1 MKWNVGHTKRP
12 QGRWDETRQDGYDWD
27 EEGIDDFSYDSV
39 DGTGDYD
46 AEPEYIELGTDYDHA
61 PQYGA
66 GEEYAQDADYEAEQH
81 YEAGVEYANE
91 PAYDDMGQDFLEA
104 PQGAQDAYGYAP
116 DAYEQGMNAGGY
128 DDGSYDQNAYND
140 GSYDQNAYNDGSYD
154 QKAYND
160 GSYDQ
165 GSYDQGGYD
174 QGSYDSNGYDQGSY
188 DQNTYDQSSYHS
200 NEYDQGSYDQNAYEQ
215 GNYDQNAYEQ
225 GNYDQTGYDQ
235 TGYDQVSYN
244 PADYADAGTEKN
256 GNRGRGYSRENH
268 QKRGSVYSQEAV
280 EAESAYEDSESE
292 EFQGEITYIDDYAA
306 KPRATAQ
313 ASNRNR
319 RPTRR
324 EEERGGFSA
333 MDGIIAAVGIIAII
347 GLLGFIGW
355 FITTHK
361 TPEDPHLQF
370 ANIGK
375 QLQNIELIGGKGIL
389 AVSNAELARL
399 TPDVEPDD
407 GGESNIGNPDNPSY
421 NETDYANTVA
431 VAMNLT
437 SVQKDLKIKFSNRET
452 SKLVGNVRFIAQVTT
467 PSGKTEEWV
476 DDDMDG
482 IIYVSDIEA
491 GKYSVLLKE
500 LTEEKYKNLIL
511 PATTQTVNVKKNI
524 EYAKVDMTGE
534 GKKESEINV
543 NKEDTKKN
551 ETTVEGSLT
560 DTVAWVASSTSGNM
574 YKEVLKSTIP
584 DPLTLPVKVAKNFLR
599 TAEVGGGESGEGNV
613 VTYTVTFA
621 AGEGSGSMDAATVE
635 AGKEFVLPGCG
646 FTAPEGKEFDKWDKG
661 AVGASIPINENTTI
675 TALWKDK
682 PVASYTVSF
691 AANGGSGEM
700 SAVPVQAGQSFT
712 LPSCGFTAPEGKEFD
727 KWDKGA
733 VGASIPVN
741 ENTTITAL
749 WKDKA
754 AEKVTIT
761 FTAGEG
767 GTGSMDAVTVAIG
780 SYKLPDCGFTA
791 PEGKE
796 FDKWDKGAAG
806 DTITV
811 NANTTLIAQWKQK
824 TVKYAV
830 TFEANGGTGTM
841 EAKSVEAGKEY
852 ELPECTFTAPSG
864 KKFSKWDVNG
874 TQKAVG
880 EKIKVES
887 NVKLIAQWVEKN
899 EKPIELTFKDAQNAA
914 VSKVTLR
921 INKKADGTT
930 TTVPASI
937 KVTSNSEKKLM
948 MEAISTDRNVVT
960 AAFDANDKS
969 TLVIT
974 ALAKGTAKVIV
985 TADYEDPTER
995 LADGKSKV
1003 AKEIEVVVT
1012 DKDALAISLDKT
1024 ELACYSELKE
1034 SLPTLEVTIKNS
1046 NENVADL
1053 VESKMKFTVESS
1065 DGNIALVTKKE
1076 FGTATA
1082 DGTIKIKLT
1091 ITPQILLEKKSCI
1104 ITVKYEETGA
1114 EPVSAKCT
1122 LTVKPHPKY
1131 DKTTLL
1137 LDNEGRQL
1145 FVAQNNG
1152 YREAV
1157 YADYYVDGT
1166 KFFVQSGVKY
1176 TGWQTLNGKVYYFSA
1191 EGKFVTG
1198 EQVIQGAKYTFGSD
1212 GALMTGNGVL
1222 GIDVSRWNGSID
1234 WKAVKNSGVS
1244 FVIIRCGY
1252 RGSSEGAL
1260 IEDPKFTTNIK
1271 GAINAGLK
1279 VGVYFF
1285 TQAINERE
1293 AVYEASYVID
1303 KIKNYKITYPVYLD
1317 VEASGG
1323 RADKISKDTRT
1334 NVCKAFCQTIQNAG
1348 YTAGIYANKNW
1359 LEEKIDV
1366 SQLGAYKIWL
1376 AQYAAQPTYTG
1387 RYEMWQYKSTGV
1399 ISGISGNVD
1408 LNLSYMGY

>member
-12 QGRWDETRQDGYDWD
+12 QGRLDENHQDGYDWD

-46 AEPEYIELGTDYDHA
+46 AEPEYIELGTDFDHA

-66 GEEYAQDADYEAEQH
+66 GEEYAQDADYEAEPH
-81 YEAGVEYANE
+81 YGGGMEYASE
-91 PAYDDMGQDFLEA
+91 PAYDDLGQDYLEA
-104 PQGAQDAYGYAP
+104 PIGNQNLYGDAS
-116 DAYEQGMNAGGY
+116 DGY
-128 DDGSYDQNAYND
+128 DQNSYDQNAYDQGSYDQNAYD
-140 GSYDQNAYNDGSYD
+140 QGSYGQT
-154 QKAYND
+154 
-160 GSYDQ
+160 SYDQ
-165 GSYDQGGYD
+165 GSYDQNSYD
-174 QGSYDSNGYDQGSY
+174 QNTYDQESYDQTSYDQGSY
-188 DQNTYDQSSYHS
+188 DQNTYDQTSYDQTAYDQTNYDQNTYDQGS
-200 NEYDQGSYDQNAYEQ
+200 YDQTSYDQTAYDQGSYDQNT
-215 GNYDQNAYEQ
+215 YDQNS
-225 GNYDQTGYDQ
+225 YDQGGYDQ
-235 TGYDQVSYN
+235 NSYN
-244 PADYADAGTEKN
+244 SADA
-256 GNRGRGYSRENH
+256 
-268 QKRGSVYSQEAV
+268 
-280 EAESAYEDSESE
+280 ESD

-306 KPRATAQ
+306 KPKPRATTQ
-313 ASNRNR
+313 TTNRNR
-319 RPTRR
+319 STSRR

-355 FITTHK
+355 FVSTHK

-375 QLQNIELIGGKGIL
+375 QLQNIELIGGKGIA

-399 TPDVEPDD
+399 TPEVEI
-407 GGESNIGNPDNPSY
+407 GEGEEPGNNTNPTY

-452 SKLVGNVRFIAQVTT
+452 SKLVGNVRFVASVTT
-467 PSGKTEEWV
+467 PSGTTEEWV

-482 IIYVSDIEA
+482 IIYKSDIEA
-491 GKYSVLLKE
+491 GKYSILLKE
-500 LTEEKYKNLIL
+500 LTEDKYKNLIL

-599 TAEVGGGESGEGNV
+599 TSEIGDPNPGNNETV
-613 VTYTVTFA
+613 KYTISFA
-621 AGEGSGSMDAATVE
+621 ANGGTGSMDSVSVE
-635 AGKEFVLPGCG
+635 AGSFTLPDCG
-646 FTAPEGKEFDKWDKG
+646 FGAPEGKEFNGWDQG
-661 AVGASIPINENTTI
+661 SAGTPITVSGDMTI
-675 TALWKDK
+675 TAQWKDK
-682 PVASYTVSF
+682 PVTNYTISF

-700 SAVPVQAGQSFT
+700 AAVTVQAGQSYS

-733 VGASIPVN
+733 VNASITVN
-741 ENTTITAL
+741 ENMTITAI

-754 AEKVTIT
+754 AENVVIT
-761 FTAGEG
+761 FAAGEG
-767 GTGSMDAVTVAIG
+767 GTGSMDSVTVAVG
-780 SYKLPDCGFTA
+780 SYKLPNCTFTA

-806 DTITV
+806 DSITV
-811 NANTTLIAQWKQK
+811 SANTTLTALWKTK
-824 TVKYAV
+824 SVKYEV
-830 TFEANGGTGTM
+830 TFDANGGTGTM
-841 EAKSVEAGKEY
+841 EAKSVESGKEY
-852 ELPECTFTAPSG
+852 TLPECTFTAPNG

-880 EKIKVES
+880 EKIKVEA
-887 NVKLIAQWVEKN
+887 NVKLIAQWVDKN
-899 EKPIELTFKDAQNAA
+899 EKPIELTFKDVQNAE

-921 INKKADGTT
+921 INKKTDGTT

-937 KVTSNSEKKLM
+937 KVISNSEKKLT

-974 ALAKGTAKVIV
+974 AVAKGTAKVII

-1024 ELACYSELKE
+1024 ELACYSEVKE
-1034 SLPTLEVTIKNS
+1034 TLPTLEVTIKNS
-1046 NENVADL
+1046 NESVADL
-1053 VESKMKFTVESS
+1053 VESKMKFTAESS
-1065 DGNIALVTKKE
+1065 DGNIALITKKE

-1091 ITPQILLEKKSCI
+1091 ITPQVLLEKKSCI
-1104 ITVKYEETGA
+1104 ITVKYEEAGA

-1137 LDNEGRQL
+1137 VDNEGRQL

-1157 YADYYVDGT
+1157 YADYYVEGT
-1166 KFFVQSGVKY
+1166 KFFVQSGIKY
-1176 TGWQTLNGKVYYFSA
+1176 TGWQTINGKVYYYSA

-1271 GAINAGLK
+1271 GAVNAGLK
-1279 VGVYFF
+1279 VGIYFF

-1303 KIKNYKITYPVYLD
+1303 KIKNYKITYPVFLD
-1317 VEASGG
+1317 VEPSGG
-1323 RADKISKDTRT
+1323 RADKISKETRT

-1366 SQLGAYKIWL
+1366 SQLNAYKIWL
-1376 AQYAAQPTYTG
+1376 AQYAAQPTYSG

>member
-12 QGRWDETRQDGYDWD
+12 QGRLDENRQDGYDWD
-27 EEGIDDFSYDSV
+27 EEGIDDFSYDSA

-46 AEPEYIELGTDYDHA
+46 AEPEYIELGTDFDHA

-66 GEEYAQDADYEAEQH
+66 GEEYAQDADYEAEPH
-81 YEAGVEYANE
+81 YGGGMEYASE
-91 PAYDDMGQDFLEA
+91 PAYDDLGQDYLEA
-104 PQGAQDAYGYAP
+104 PIGNQNSYGDAS
-116 DAYEQGMNAGGY
+116 
-128 DDGSYDQNAYND
+128 DGYDQN
-140 GSYDQNAYNDGSYD
+140 
-154 QKAYND
+154 
-160 GSYDQ
+160 SYDQ
-165 GSYDQGGYD
+165 GSYDQNAYD
-174 QGSYDSNGYDQGSY
+174 QGSYDQNAYDQGSYDQTSYDQGSY
-188 DQNTYDQSSYHS
+188 DQNTYDQGSYDQNTYDQTS
-200 NEYDQGSYDQNAYEQ
+200 YDQNTYDQTSYDQTAYDQTNYDQNSYDQGSYDQTAYDQGSYDQNT
-215 GNYDQNAYEQ
+215 YDQNS
-225 GNYDQTGYDQ
+225 YDQGGYDQ
-235 TGYDQVSYN
+235 NSYN
-244 PADYADAGTEKN
+244 SADAEP
-256 GNRGRGYSRENH
+256 
-268 QKRGSVYSQEAV
+268 
-280 EAESAYEDSESE
+280 D
-292 EFQGEITYIDDYAA
+292 EFQGDITYIDDYAA
-306 KPRATAQ
+306 KPKPRATTQ
-313 ASNRNR
+313 TTNRNR
-319 RPTRR
+319 STSRR

-355 FITTHK
+355 FVSTHK

-375 QLQNIELIGGKGIL
+375 QLQNIELIGGKGIA

-399 TPDVEPDD
+399 TPEVGPDESEEP
-407 GGESNIGNPDNPSY
+407 GNNTNPTY

-452 SKLVGNVRFIAQVTT
+452 SKLVGNVRFVASVTT
-467 PSGKTEEWV
+467 PSGTTEEWV

-482 IIYVSDIEA
+482 IIYKSDIEA
-491 GKYSVLLKE
+491 GKYSILLKE
-500 LTEEKYKNLIL
+500 LTEDKYKNLIL

-599 TAEVGGGESGEGNV
+599 TSEIGDPNPGNNETVKYTISFAPNGG
-613 VTYTVTFA
+613 T
-621 AGEGSGSMDAATVE
+621 GSMESVSVE
-635 AGKEFVLPGCG
+635 AGSFTLPDCG
-646 FTAPEGKEFDKWDKG
+646 FGAPEGKEFNGWDQG
-661 AVGASIPINENTTI
+661 SAGTPITVSGDVTI
-675 TALWKDK
+675 TAQWKDK
-682 PVASYTVSF
+682 PVTNYTISF

-700 SAVPVQAGQSFT
+700 AAVTVQAGQSYP

-727 KWDKGA
+727 KWDQGT
-733 VGASIPVN
+733 VNTSITVN
-741 ENTTITAL
+741 GDMTINAI

-754 AEKVTIT
+754 AENVVIT
-761 FTAGEG
+761 FAAGEG
-767 GTGSMDAVTVAIG
+767 GTGSMDSVTVAVG
-780 SYKLPDCGFTA
+780 SYKLPNCTFTA

-806 DTITV
+806 DSITV
-811 NANTTLIAQWKQK
+811 SANTTLTALWKTK
-824 TVKYAV
+824 SVKYEV
-830 TFEANGGTGTM
+830 TFDANGGSGTM
-841 EAKSVEAGKEY
+841 DAKSVEAGKEY
-852 ELPECTFTAPSG
+852 TLPECTFTAPSG
-864 KKFSKWDVNG
+864 KKFSKWDKG
-874 TQKAVG
+874 AVG
-880 EKIKVES
+880 EKIKVEA
-887 NVKLIAQWVEKN
+887 NVKLVAQWVDKN

-921 INKKADGTT
+921 INKKTDGTT

-937 KVTSNSEKKLM
+937 KVTSNSEKKLT

-974 ALAKGTAKVIV
+974 AVAKGTAKVII

-1024 ELACYSELKE
+1024 ELACYSEVKE
-1034 SLPTLEVTIKNS
+1034 TLPTLEVTIKNS
-1046 NENVADL
+1046 NESVADL
-1053 VESKMKFTVESS
+1053 VESKMKFTAESS
-1065 DGNIALVTKKE
+1065 DGNIALITKKE

-1131 DKTTLL
+1131 DRTTLL

-1145 FVAQNNG
+1145 FVSQNNG

-1176 TGWQTLNGKVYYFSA
+1176 TGWQTINGKVYYYSA

-1271 GAINAGLK
+1271 GAVNAGLK
-1279 VGVYFF
+1279 VGIYFF

-1303 KIKNYKITYPVYLD
+1303 KIKNYKITYPVFLD
-1317 VEASGG
+1317 VEPSGG
-1323 RADKISKDTRT
+1323 RADKISKETRT

-1366 SQLGAYKIWL
+1366 SQLNAYKIWL

-1387 RYEMWQYKSTGV
+1387 RYDMWQYKSTGV